1 MALEAALR
9 QHGTRQLLGH
19 GAQLHT
25 TANKLTSREPLC
37 AAWHRADRWYGWVGI
52 STCGLSS
59 PLLTKHYKASRSDKR
74 PNHYP
79 RPSLLLHKPNPLPLG
94 SLCCDFICKASHLGG
109 DRQGSEQQAGGLCS
123 QGGQGTNL
131 PSWLS
136 PAWGTPARR
145 HGWLK
150 ELAVPRQIS
159 EIAQPISTDSV

>member
-1 MALEAALR
+1 MGPGSCWDMGHSYTPLPTNSPPGSPCVLPGTGLIDGMDELEF
-9 QHGTRQLLGH
+9 QHVGFHLCCSQSTTRQADPING
-19 GAQLHT
+19 QT
-25 TANKLTSREPLC
+25 TGC
-37 AAWHRADRWYGWVGI
+37 
-52 STCGLSS
+52 
-59 PLLTKHYKASRSDKR
+59 
-74 PNHYP
+74 P

-94 SLCCDFICKASHLGG
+94 SLSCDFICKASHLGG

-150 ELAVPRQIS
+150 ELTVPRQIS